1 MLFFQTLHNINL
13 LFVTTRFRELFTTV
27 VDMLTTL
34 VHSTL
39 VSDGQSERDEKF
51 YSNLMKKLKKEIG
64 EKNNT
69 SIKVIRQLLPLYK
82 QPTEV
87 SLKEIPFFLSHTR
100 VYL

>member
-1 MLFFQTLHNINL
+1 
-13 LFVTTRFRELFTTV
+13 
-27 VDMLTTL
+27 MLTTL

-39 VSDGQSERDEKF
+39 VSDGQSERDERL

-64 EKNNT
+64 EKNNA

-87 SLKEIPFFLSHTR
+87 KLKTNENPSKPART
-100 VYL
+100 

>member
-1 MLFFQTLHNINL
+1 MFNIISYS
-13 LFVTTRFRELFTTV
+13 RELFTTV

-64 EKNNT
+64 EKNNA

-82 QPTEV
+82 QQTEV
-87 SLKEIPFFLSHTR
+87 GRMFEHLSFLFK
-100 VYL
+100 

>member
-1 MLFFQTLHNINL
+1 
-13 LFVTTRFRELFTTV
+13 
-27 VDMLTTL
+27 MLTTL

-39 VSDGQSERDEKF
+39 VSDGQSERDERL

-64 EKNNT
+64 EKNNA

-87 SLKEIPFFLSHTR
+87 KQKKKKLMKIQVRPHGLDTKSF
-100 VYL
+100 

>member
-1 MLFFQTLHNINL
+1 
-13 LFVTTRFRELFTTV
+13 
-27 VDMLTTL
+27 MLTTL

-64 EKNNT
+64 EKNNA

-82 QPTEV
+82 HQTEV
-87 SLKEIPFFLSHTR
+87 SLKCPHKKRFFSFNFFFQKGHFL
-100 VYL
+100 